1 MAYSVLEDLLKMIPE
16 EELAQITTESGDDPD
31 PAIVAE
37 AISQADAEIDSYL
50 GRRYQVPL
58 SPVPPR
64 VKALSVDL
72 AIYHLYS
79 RRSVAPPVRRQ
90 NYEAAVAF
98 LKQVAAGQAV
108 VEVSGGEPP
117 GVNRDVGE
125 LTSATRVFRRDTL
138 GEW

>member
-50 GRRYQVPL
+50 GKRYQVPL

-117 GVNRDVGE
+117 GVNRDLGE

>member
-108 VEVSGGEPP
+108 VEISGGEPP
-117 GVNRDVGE
+117 GVNRDLGE
-125 LTSATRVFRRDTL
+125 LTSATRVFKRDTL

>member
-1 MAYSVLEDLLKMIPE
+1 MAYSVLEDLVKMIPE
-16 EELAQITTESGDDPD
+16 EELAQLTTESGDDPD

-50 GRRYQVPL
+50 GKRYQVPL

-117 GVNRDVGE
+117 GVNRDLGE

>member
-31 PAIVAE
+31 PTIVAE